1 MTKKRPLP
9 EILEYDEVNRL
20 KSIPN
25 KRYPTG
31 LRNRAIIDLMLNT
44 GLRVSEVT
52 NLKPSDVKLTD
63 KPKVKVIE
71 GKGKKDRIVTLR
83 ADIIDI
89 LKAWESIKPKET
101 KFYFTTLEGK
111 QMSREYIFQMI
122 KRYAKRAEIEKNIHP
137 HTLRHTFATDYY
149 RQTKDIE
156 TLSMI
161 LGHEDIATTN
171 IYITLSNVDIEN
183 GMNSTKAL

>member
-1 MTKKRPLP
+1 MSNNKKLP
-9 EILEYDEVNRL
+9 EILEYEEIDRL
-20 KSIPN
+20 KAIPN

-44 GLRVSEVT
+44 GLRVSEVV
-52 NLKPSDVKLTD
+52 NLKPGDIKLTD
-63 KPKVKVIE
+63 KPKVTVKN
-71 GKGKKDRIVTLR
+71 GKGAKDRIVTLR

-89 LKAWESIKPKET
+89 LKAWENIKPKGT
-101 KFYFTTLEGK
+101 KLYFTTLKGT
-111 QMSREYIFQMI
+111 QLSREYIFMMI
-122 KRYAKRAEIEKNIHP
+122 KRYSKKAGIDKNIHP

-156 TLSMI
+156 NLKRI
-161 LGHEDIATTN
+161 LGHTDIKTTD
-171 IYITLSNVDIEN
+171 IYITLSNIDVEN

>member
-1 MTKKRPLP
+1 MAKNVTLP
-9 EILEYDEVNRL
+9 EILDYEEVNRL

-44 GLRVSEVT
+44 GLRVSEVI

-63 KPKVKVIE
+63 KPKVTVKQ
-71 GKGKKDRIVTLR
+71 GKGKKDRMVTLR

-89 LKAWESIKPKET
+89 LKAWESIKPKDT
-101 KFYFTTLEGK
+101 KYYFTTLEGT
-111 QMSREYIFQMI
+111 RLNRIYIYNMI
-122 KRYAKRAEIEKNIHP
+122 KRYSIKARIDKSIHP

-156 TLSMI
+156 TLRMI
-161 LGHEDIATTN
+161 LGHDDIATTN